1 MLADSLTSAG
11 PFPRMFWALLLLAAS
26 LDAYQS
32 WDNPECTEPEVTAPR
47 GNRVEMACNVSN
59 PLRDVTIELTAFGKT
74 RAIFSQAPPGNNT
87 NDLWQLRIQGGQ
99 AQLVITGA
107 GDIHAGQ
114 YLWKLHGLQKSSQKF
129 ILNVPGEQD
138 FTTTNQKTMSS
149 QVTARHPPSVKPE
162 VKVFIVVAIIIIVMG
177 FGLFAWYEHRHSL
190 KRHEVPGFCTS
201 HGSPG
206 SPYVT
211 LP

>member
-1 MLADSLTSAG
+1 MLADSLTSTG
-11 PFPRMFWALLLLAAS
+11 PFLRMFWALLLLAAS

-32 WDNPECTEPEVTAPR
+32 WDNPACTEREVSAPR
-47 GNRVEMACNVSN
+47 GSRVEMACDISN
-59 PLRDVTIELTAFGKT
+59 TLRDVTIELTAFGKT
-74 RAIFSQAPPGNNT
+74 RAIFSQAPPGNSANGS
-87 NDLWQLRIQGGQ
+87 WQLRIQGGR

-107 GDIHAGQ
+107 SAVHAGQ

-138 FTTTNQKTMSS
+138 LTTNQGTKSL
-149 QVTARHPPSVKPE
+149 QVSTRGPPSVTPE
-162 VKVFIVVAIIIIVMG
+162 VKVFIVVAIIAIIIG

-190 KRHEVPGFCTS
+190 RRHEVPGFWTS
-201 HGSPG
+201 LGSPG

>member
-32 WDNPECTEPEVTAPR
+32 WDNPECTEPEVSAPR
-47 GNRVEMACNVSN
+47 GSRVEMSCDISN
-59 PLRDVTIELTAFGKT
+59 TLRDVTIELTAFGKT
-74 RAIFSQAPPGNNT
+74 RAIFSQAPPGNNA
-87 NDLWQLRIQGGQ
+87 NDSWQLHIQGGR

-107 GDIHAGQ
+107 RDIHAGQ

-138 FTTTNQKTMSS
+138 FTNNNQETMSS
-149 QVTARHPPSVKPE
+149 QASTRGPASVKPE
-162 VKVFIVVAIIIIVMG
+162 VKVFIVVAITIIIVG
-177 FGLFAWYEHRHSL
+177 FGVFAWYEHRHSL
-190 KRHEVPGFCTS
+190 KCHEVPGFCTS
-201 HGSPG
+201 LGSPG
-206 SPYVT
+206 SPYAT